1 MATSARALTQPRTA
15 RSTLKRDLIGAVLAG
30 QGAGLI
36 MAIAMIA
43 IFTLALR
50 TAWYLPVQVIGS
62 FALGD
67 EALPGQFSGVPF
79 LAGLALHQLVPT
91 LAWSIAF
98 GFLVNKVPRTWPNV
112 LALGL
117 ATGAFSQIIDS
128 ALIVP
133 ALMNRF
139 HGHNPWAE
147 HVPIAWSWVAHL
159 VFGLGFLLYLPIRQE
174 LRRQAT
180 SRS

>member
-1 MATSARALTQPRTA
+1 MATSARSLTQPRTA
-15 RSTLKRDLIGAVLAG
+15 RSTLKRDLMGAVLAG

-43 IFTLALR
+43 IFTLVLH

-67 EALPGQFSGVPF
+67 EALPGQFSLPGFV
-79 LAGLALHQLVPT
+79 AGLVIHQLIAT
-91 LAWSIAF
+91 LAWSVVF
-98 GFLVNKVPRTWPNV
+98 GFLINKVPRTRSNV

-117 ATGAFSQIIDS
+117 ATGVASQVLDS

-133 ALMNRF
+133 AIMNRF
-139 HGHNPWAE
+139 QGHNLWAE
-147 HVPIAWSWVAHL
+147 NVPNASSWVAHA
-159 VFGLGFLLYLPIRQE
+159 VFGFGFLLYLPIRQE
-174 LRRQAT
+174 LRRQAM
-180 SRS
+180 SRA